1 MKPGRGPTVI
11 VGGGVIG
18 AMSAWYLTQ
27 AGHEVT
33 ILDRDRFGAACSH
46 GNCGYISPS
55 HILPLTQPGAIR
67 GALASIFKGPSRS
80 PVYVKPRFSP
90 ALIKWLWRFSRRC
103 NSRDMLQAAASIHE
117 LLQSSASLYED
128 LIESQNIR
136 CEWQRIGLINVFQTA
151 HAFEH
156 FEEHNTLV
164 RENFGVSAVPW
175 DAKTLEKNEPALKPG
190 LAGAWFFD
198 CDSHIR
204 PDKLMSEMRNRLE
217 KAGVRIV
224 ENCNVTGFV
233 KEGQRAR
240 AVSTNQGEI
249 AGERFVVA
257 AGALTPFL
265 NEALGCRIPIQPG
278 KGYSITMPRPEIC
291 PTYPMIFEEHR
302 VAITPM
308 QSAYRIGSTMEFAG
322 YDRSVNPRRLNYLTS
337 SAALYLKQPTAEPV
351 LERWFGW
358 RPMTWD
364 SMPIIDRIPSIENG
378 WVAAGHNML
387 GLSMGAVTG
396 KLVSEMVSGEKPH
409 LDIKP
414 LSVARMQ

>member
-1 MKPGRGPTVI
+1 MNSNGGPVVI

-18 AMSAWYLTQ
+18 AMSAWYLSQ
-27 AGHEVT
+27 AGHDVT
-33 ILDRDRFGAACSH
+33 ILERDRFGAACSH

-55 HILPLTQPGAIR
+55 HVLPLTQPGAIR
-67 GALASIFKGPSRS
+67 GALSSIFKGPSRS

-103 NSRDMLQAAASIHE
+103 NKRDMLQAAASLNE
-117 LLQSSASLYED
+117 LLQSSADLYAE
-128 LIESQNIR
+128 LIESQKIQ
-136 CEWQRIGLINVFQTA
+136 CEWTRVGLLNVFQTA
-151 HAFEH
+151 AAFEH
-156 FEEHNTLV
+156 FEESNTLV
-164 RENFGVSAVPW
+164 RENFGVGAVPW
-175 DAKTLEKNEPALKPG
+175 DSKTLEQKEPALKPG
-190 LAGAWFFD
+190 LAGAWYFD

-204 PDKLMSEMRNRLE
+204 PDKLMSEMRARLE
-217 KAGVRIV
+217 TAGVRIV

-240 AVSTNQGEI
+240 AAQTNRGEI
-249 AGERFVVA
+249 AGNRFVVA

-265 NEALGCRIPIQPG
+265 NNALGCNIPIQPG

-291 PTYPMIFEEHR
+291 PTYPLIFEEHR

-322 YDRSVNPRRLNYLTS
+322 YDRSVNPKRLEYLTV
-337 SAALYLKQPTAEPV
+337 SAKLYLKQATAEPV
-351 LERWFGW
+351 IERWYGW

-364 SMPIIDRIPSIENG
+364 SLPIIDRIPSINNG

-387 GLSMGAVTG
+387 GLSLGAVTG
-396 KLVSEMVSGEKPH
+396 KLVSEMVGNETPH
-409 LDIKP
+409 LDIRP